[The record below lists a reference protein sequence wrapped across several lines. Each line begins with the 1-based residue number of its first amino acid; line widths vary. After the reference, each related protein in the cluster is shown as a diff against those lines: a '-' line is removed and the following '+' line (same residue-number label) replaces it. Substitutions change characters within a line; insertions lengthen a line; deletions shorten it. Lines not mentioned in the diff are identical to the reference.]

1 MQHRQTQ
8 ATRPDPSM
16 ALLPRWRYM
25 TDEAKALTRRSA
37 VSAAVVL
44 AVLLLFRSLVPWVL
58 VAIALWWLWKAIQR

>member
-1 MQHRQTQ
+1 
-8 ATRPDPSM
+8 M

>member
-1 MQHRQTQ
+1 
-8 ATRPDPSM
+8 M

-25 TDEAKALTRRSA
+25 NDEAKALTRRSA

-58 VAIALWWLWKAIQR
+58 VAIALWWLWRAIQR